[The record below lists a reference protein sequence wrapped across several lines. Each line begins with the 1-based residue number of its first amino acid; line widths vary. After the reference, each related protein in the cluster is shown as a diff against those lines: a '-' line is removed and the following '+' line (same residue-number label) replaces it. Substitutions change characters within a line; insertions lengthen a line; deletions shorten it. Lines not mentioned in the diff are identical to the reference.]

1 MAKVKFSAL
10 ISEMRNKLNGSVFSK
25 NRGGN
30 YLRNKVT
37 PVNPNTSFQA
47 AARSLLTGFA
57 QAWRGLLQS
66 EILAWNNAVQDFKKT
81 DIFGDIKT
89 PSGINLFNRLNINL
103 ANVGQAMITM
113 PPLPTEVVPTGALTV
128 AAAAGAGTVSINNG
142 GAGTGAATAW
152 LIEATSPQSPGKNFV
167 KSEFRVIGYTIANA
181 ATPTAQ
187 GGNYTT
193 KFGGMVAGQKIF
205 IRCTPIEVNTGIA
218 GIPQIASAIIAV

>member
-37 PVNPNTSFQA
+37 PVNPNTSFQV

-57 QAWRGLLQS
+57 QAWRSLTQAQ
-66 EILAWNNAVQDFKKT
+66 ILAWNNAVQDFKKT
-81 DIFGDIKT
+81 DIFGDLKT
-89 PSGINLFNRLNINL
+89 PSGINLFSRLNINL
-103 ANVGQAMITM
+103 SNVGQAPIND
-113 PPLPTEVVPTGALTV
+113 PPLPTEVIPTGALTV
-128 AAAAGAGTVSINNG
+128 AAAAGAGTVSIDNG
-142 GAGTGAATAW
+142 GAGTGTATAW

-167 KSEFRVIGYTIANA
+167 KSEFRVIGYSIPNA
-181 ATPTAQ
+181 VTPLAQ
-187 GGNYTT
+187 GANYTT

-205 IRCTPIEVNTGIA
+205 VRCTPIEVNTGIA
-218 GIPQIASAIIAV
+218 GMPQIAQAIIAP